1 MKSKVTILD
10 RIAMAILCAVIGAIL
25 AVIIWIFVS
34 NYRGN
39 AKFHIDAFW
48 FAVGSFATVGF
59 FAGFNTVDFLGIF
72 FWGAFGVSKM
82 MMRDGEMNPGR
93 ASFYNP
99 TFFTF
104 MLLLIIAITVVL
116 SIW

>member
-10 RIAMAILCAVIGAIL
+10 RIAMAVLCAVIGAIL

-34 NYRGN
+34 NDRGN

-59 FAGFNTVDFLGIF
+59 IAGINAADFLGILF
-72 FWGAFGVSKM
+72 HDVWIFGLEDDASITSGHVSFK
-82 MMRDGEMNPGR
+82 NPV
-93 ASFYNP
+93 
-99 TFFTF
+99 FFTF
-104 MLLLIIAITVVL
+104 ILLLIIAITVVL